1 MAMVM
6 EVKNMSFFSAEPT
19 VDVAGKVLD
28 EFGGVEGLKE
38 VIEGILALEDSEV
51 YEKLVHVRFDGLM
64 GSDVE
69 IDRSEDEFSSLEKFA
84 IENLSKFPLSI
95 PLAPLIGI
103 KEFLVI
109 YSFIAG
115 IYHVNLG
122 RKLNLEDRNKIFHSS
137 MATRIILLLEDFD
150 SDIETPN
157 PSAEFFKRLGKVKW
171 QNKQVKRLYN
181 HIHEINF
188 MLIHNKWK
196 GTERV
201 STTFLVTEEAF
212 ILLLSG
218 CSAVICGRDK
228 INTFDVIKA
237 NKTYLKLI
245 NTDISRLM

>member
-28 EFGGVEGLKE
+28 EFGDVEGLKE
-38 VIEGILALEDSEV
+38 VIEGILALEVSGV
-51 YEKLVHVRFDGLM
+51 YDGLVHGMGDDSRLDSGDFDEL
-64 GSDVE
+64 
-69 IDRSEDEFSSLEKFA
+69 SELIKLAS
-84 IENLSKFPLSI
+84 ENMSKFPLSI
-95 PLAPLIGI
+95 PFAPLITAKFVMVTYTFVYDLYNI
-103 KEFLVI
+103 K
-109 YSFIAG
+109 
-115 IYHVNLG
+115 LG
-122 RKLNLEDRNKIFHSS
+122 RDFTLNELNNIFYGS
-137 MATRIILLLEDFD
+137 MATRILLMLDDFD
-150 SDIETPN
+150 SDLETPK
-157 PSAEFFKRLGKVKW
+157 PTTEFFKRLGKVKW

-228 INTFDVIKA
+228 INIFDVVTA

>member
-1 MAMVM
+1 MVM

-28 EFGGVEGLKE
+28 EFGDVDGLKE

-51 YEKLVHVRFDGLM
+51 YERLVHM
-64 GSDVE
+64 GNPIDSSVDKGYAAKSDDYSDLA
-69 IDRSEDEFSSLEKFA
+69 IFA
-84 IENLSKFPLSI
+84 GKYLSKFPLSI
-95 PLAPLIGI
+95 PLAPLIDI
-103 KEFLVI
+103 KHFWVI
-109 YSFIAG
+109 YTFIG
-115 IYHVNLG
+115 DLYSIRTNHNIYQ
-122 RKLNLEDRNKIFHSS
+122 EDLYKVENGE

-218 CSAVICGRDK
+218 YSAVMCGRDK
-228 INTFDVIKA
+228 INSFDVITA